1 MNNRKLLNQLY
12 RKADAELTDE
22 ELLTGKAY
30 GKYASDVA
38 SGMSEKYGN
47 NIKVKISC
55 DKREGANVACTN
67 GNSIWVNAWSDAFG
81 VIENLTVRHH
91 IVLGLLVHEC
101 GHILWTNFKLAVQA
115 GESIVKH
122 HRLYP
127 APKADMSEFTDF
139 LDLKPQAAGAV
150 ASLFHSVDNCVEDGF
165 IEKLLL
171 KKFPGY
177 GTYLAMARARNEKDM
192 PGVTEM
198 RKTCDTLAIFVNLI
212 LWQAKF
218 GHICELTP
226 DEYEDEAVK
235 GFYRVRE
242 LINAAVDERSS
253 YFRMQ
258 KVSELF
264 LEVFKVFKEQAEQN
278 QQDQQSGNDDQSDDG
293 NSQNGSHD
301 GDDDGDDAAAA
312 DDDDGDDDDGDDTDA
327 DDDNDDG
334 DGDGDGDEEDESES
348 GCDEQEKIEGDNDVM
363 EELIKALQ
371 DAADQA
377 EQETQDGT
385 SHENGESP
393 AEDEAQSQSVSSGDD
408 GDDEENSASSGQT
421 EAGNPSSSSTLENI
435 RKNEVEDRV
444 SEEVDKML
452 TKQITCDVGDVAH
465 DPGVHNGVR
474 SVVKRA
480 NPEDGEALYNDE
492 HQYLDSLARRMMKNL
507 LKEIKDRQLG
517 DALDG
522 NYFGNRLD
530 TNNLYRRDKKLYIKD
545 IFPEDIPDME
555 ISILIDCSG
564 SMSGEKIRVARRTAY
579 TVWKF
584 CQMLKIPV
592 TVLGHDTGNGGVRIF
607 SVADGDSID
616 GADGKRIFSL
626 HSGGCNRDGFALR
639 TALQRL
645 YRSPASDRIMFVIS
659 DGLPNDGSYD
669 IEVGKADIRDA
680 VAKAK
685 KDGISVITAGIGESA
700 EMIKNIW
707 TEGVSVKRAATFLE
721 LEENLDRLPKSFVK
735 VIKAQL
741 AA

>member
-1 MNNRKLLNQLY
+1 MNNKKLLNQLY

-30 GKYASDVA
+30 GRYASSVA

-47 NIKVKISC
+47 TIEVTIAC
-55 DKREGANVACTN
+55 DKKKGSTVACTN
-67 GNSIWVNAWSDAFG
+67 GNSIWVNAWTDALG
-81 VIENLTVRHH
+81 IIENVTVRHH

-101 GHILWTNFKLAVQA
+101 GHILWTNFKLDKQA
-115 GESIVKH
+115 QEEITRH

-127 APKADMSEFTDF
+127 APKADQTEFTDF
-139 LDLKPQAAGAV
+139 LDLHPEAAGAV
-150 ASLFHSVDNCVEDGF
+150 AGLFHSVCNCVEDGF

-177 GTYLAMARARNEKDM
+177 GTYLAMVRKRHEKDM
-192 PGVTEM
+192 PSLKEM
-198 RKTCDTLAIFVNLI
+198 RGKDKCSDAAIFTNLI
-212 LWQAKF
+212 LWQAKY
-218 GHICELTP
+218 GHICNLEQE
-226 DEYEDEAVK
+226 EYDDDVVK
-235 GFYRVRE
+235 SFYRVRE

-258 KVSELF
+258 KICELF
-264 LEVFKVFKEQAEQN
+264 LEVFKVFKEQADQN
-278 QQDQQSGNDDQSDDG
+278 QDQDQSNSGGQNQNSGQQSGNEQNQSGGSGNDQNSDG
-293 NSQNGSHD
+293 NG
-301 GDDDGDDAAAA
+301 
-312 DDDDGDDDDGDDTDA
+312 
-327 DDDNDDG
+327 
-334 DGDGDGDEEDESES
+334 ESSS
-348 GCDEQEKIEGDNDVM
+348 GGNEGNSNNSPSEK
-363 EELIKALQ
+363 LTQALQ
-371 DAADQA
+371 EAAKQA
-377 EQETQDGT
+377 EQEADDGT
-385 SHENGESP
+385 RHENGSGP
-393 AEDEAQSQSVSSGDD
+393 AEDESQSQSVSGSSEQDNGDD
-408 GDDEENSASSGQT
+408 NSSSSSSDSSQS
-421 EAGNPSSSSTLENI
+421 PMSSSTLSTI
-435 RKNEVEDRV
+435 RNEAVNDKV
-444 SEEVDKML
+444 SEEVNTML
-452 TKQITCDVGDVAH
+452 TNQLTQDVGDIAH
-465 DPGVHNGVR
+465 DPGVHNGVV
-474 SVVKRA
+474 STVHRA
-480 NPEDGEALYNDE
+480 APEQGEDLYNEE

-517 DALDG
+517 DSLDG

-545 IFPEDIPDME
+545 ILPEDIPDME
-555 ISILIDCSG
+555 VSILVDCSG
-564 SMSGEKIRVARRTAY
+564 SMSGEKIQVARRTAY

-592 TVLGHDTGNGGVRIF
+592 TVLGHDTGGGGVRIF

-626 HSGGCNRDGFALR
+626 HAGGCNRDGFALR

-645 YRSPASDRIMFVIS
+645 YRSPATDRIMFVIS
-659 DGLPNDGSYD
+659 DGLPNDGAYD
-669 IEVGKADIRDA
+669 FEVGKADIRDA

-685 KDGISVITAGIGESA
+685 KDGISVITAGIGDSA

-707 TEGVSVKRAATFLE
+707 IKDVSVKRAATFLE

>member
-30 GKYASDVA
+30 GRYASSVA
-38 SGMSEKYGN
+38 SGMSEKYGDK
-47 NIKVKISC
+47 IKVKIDC
-55 DKREGANVACTN
+55 KKKKGAAVACTN

-115 GESIVKH
+115 GEQIMKNH
-122 HRLYP
+122 KLYP
-127 APKADMSEFTDF
+127 APKADMTEFTDF

-150 ASLFHSVDNCVEDGF
+150 AKLFHSVDNCVEDGF

-198 RKTCDTLAIFVNLI
+198 RKNCDTLAIFINLI
-212 LWQAKF
+212 LWQAKY

-235 GFYRVRE
+235 GFYRVRD

-264 LEVFKVFKEQAEQN
+264 LEVFKVFKEQAEN
-278 QQDQQSGNDDQSDDG
+278 QQDSDRDQSSNGQSGSGSQDDGNQEGERNQSQNGDSQNGGQSESQSGDDG
-293 NSQNGSHD
+293 NSGGN
-301 GDDDGDDAAAA
+301 
-312 DDDDGDDDDGDDTDA
+312 TM
-327 DDDNDDG
+327 
-334 DGDGDGDEEDESES
+334 
-348 GCDEQEKIEGDNDVM
+348 EK
-363 EELIKALQ
+363 LIKALQ

-377 EQETQDGT
+377 EQEADDGT
-385 SHENGESP
+385 THENGNAP
-393 AEDEAQSQSVSSGDD
+393 AEDESQSQSVSKGSDNN
-408 GDDEENSASSGQT
+408 DESSNESSGQAK
-421 EAGNPSSSSTLENI
+421 AGDPTSSSTLESI
-435 RKNEVEDRV
+435 RKNEVEEKV

-452 TKQITCDVGDVAH
+452 TNQLTCDVGDVAH
-465 DPGVHNGVR
+465 DPGVHNGV
-474 SVVKRA
+474 SSTIKRA
-480 NPEDGEALYNDE
+480 EPEDGEVLYNAE

-545 IFPEDIPDME
+545 ILPEDIPDME

-564 SMSGEKIRVARRTAY
+564 SMSGEKIEVARKTAY
-579 TVWKF
+579 TVWRF
-584 CQMLKIPV
+584 CQMLKVPV
-592 TVLGHDTGNGGVRIF
+592 TVLGHDTGGSGVRIF

-616 GADGKRIFSL
+616 GNDGKRIFSL

-639 TALQRL
+639 TALKRL

-659 DGLPNDGSYD
+659 DGLPNDGPYNF
-669 IEVGKADIRDA
+669 EVGKADIRDA

-685 KDGISVITAGIGESA
+685 KDGISVITAGIGSSA
-700 EMIKNIW
+700 EMIRNIW

-721 LEENLDRLPKSFVK
+721 LESNLERLPKSFVK